1 MRGAPGRGVLAGLS
15 VLAMVGSVAVAA
27 PPTRLKTAQDLARAH
42 AAWPPGHEWLNQNL
56 SKAGQLLI
64 PVLNRCLPES
74 GDDEVTPFSVYVRL
88 SQKGTILEVV
98 TDISAELGRCMTQ
111 GARDVQLPEAP
122 REDFWIEL
130 NLAAGV

>member
-1 MRGAPGRGVLAGLS
+1 MRRAARRGVVVALS
-15 VLAMVGSVAVAA
+15 VLALLASVAAAA

-42 AAWPPGHEWLNQNL
+42 AAWPPGHAWLTQNL
-56 SKAGQLLI
+56 SRTGQLLI

-88 SQKGTILEVV
+88 SQKGKVLEVV

-111 GARDVQLPEAP
+111 GAREVHLPEAP
-122 REDFWIEL
+122 REDFWIQL